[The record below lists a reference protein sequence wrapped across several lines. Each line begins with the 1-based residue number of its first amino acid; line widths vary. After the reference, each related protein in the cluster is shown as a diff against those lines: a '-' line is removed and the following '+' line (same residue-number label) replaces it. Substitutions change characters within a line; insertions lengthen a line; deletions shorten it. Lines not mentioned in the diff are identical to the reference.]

1 MTDFGVWVT
10 DFWTDIQTLVILQ
23 TLLQLDKGFV
33 VYNFLWNKFYR
44 KKKAISDQASS
55 VLIWRYLIRVKF
67 YLNLRSDASQ
77 GAAAQDDLSYHNL
90 ISGLTLVQAC
100 ARIVICWTL
109 IIQLV
114 ILYYI
119 YKIKTLK
126 RGKDGLR
133 SCKSRA
139 EADNMI

>member
-1 MTDFGVWVT
+1 M
-10 DFWTDIQTLVILQ
+10 
-23 TLLQLDKGFV
+23 
-33 VYNFLWNKFYR
+33 
-44 KKKAISDQASS
+44 KAISDQAIS

-100 ARIVICWTL
+100 AGIVICWML

-114 ILYYI
+114 ILDYI
-119 YKIKTLK
+119 YKI
-126 RGKDGLR
+126 
-133 SCKSRA
+133 
-139 EADNMI
+139 